1 MQETFQAAILRLLER
16 DRERRLTTAE
26 TLAAALTPSSAAT
39 PMPMRRCAEDRHA
52 GRCLGASTN
61 KAPSRGP
68 LQSRWPRVRW
78 RGLAGD
84 AGEGLAVGGDLA
96 NVGCGTILAFAP
108 SSLSAIAEPFR
119 TGATVGQVVALAVKG
134 AVPAIG
140 FRRQPTSHGSAR
152 WATASEMRRAQ
163 LRAPLKTCGS
173 RSTASFRS
181 AQPNTALRRHPAQ
194 PDRGADQAYLNQL
207 TPIPA
212 AA

>member
-1 MQETFQAAILRLLER
+1 M
-16 DRERRLTTAE
+16 
-26 TLAAALTPSSAAT
+26 
-39 PMPMRRCAEDRHA
+39 
-52 GRCLGASTN
+52 
-61 KAPSRGP
+61 
-68 LQSRWPRVRW
+68 RW

-173 RSTASFRS
+173 RSTASSQVRAAEYRTS
-181 AQPNTALRRHPAQ
+181 ADIPHSLIAAPTK
-194 PDRGADQAYLNQL
+194 
-207 TPIPA
+207 PISIS
-212 AA
+212 